1 MPFALLFIGMI
12 LIITGFQNTYSAFG
26 QQVQK
31 DFSGSGSFVY
41 WLAAIGIVGAL
52 GYIKDLQ
59 GFSRVFMLLI
69 IVALF
74 LEPGNNSLFANLK
87 SGLSAGSTTPVNPV
101 GTPLPASGGAS
112 SGGSGGGSSSGST
125 FGISN
130 STIST
135 GASIVSAIG
144 SF

>member
-31 DFSGSGSFVY
+31 DFTGSGSFIY

-69 IVALF
+69 VVALF

-101 GTPLPASGGAS
+101 GTPLPAENTGSAS
-112 SGGSGGGSSSGST
+112 SGGSSSGST
-125 FGISN
+125 FGVSN

-144 SF
+144 SFL